1 MYAYEVVKIYREL
14 NIIMLKSYLNKFLI
28 IFCILIFVVIGIN
41 VWAAI
46 KVIWGP
52 IDATNINRSISIGV
66 PSSESAEN
74 SELKWY
80 ETLDDALQDDELIKD
95 KYRGVDYKQS
105 DAMQLLQIQKED
117 TLALFYTRAPKE
129 GNVTR
134 VICVLVAIND
144 GKFSQPYRIEMFGN
158 APGYFTS
165 GGKTRYTYDCDDS
178 IVFYMEQELLVS
190 PIFGTGQNK
199 IPICFG
205 MWTDKDEIESLMLA
219 GQKPHIIPVVAEED
233 TRYFWYF
240 EDIEWF
246 GRLTTIDWGDYTYQQ
261 IIDLLEISY
270 TKTEWQ
276 HY

>member
-1 MYAYEVVKIYREL
+1 MYAYEVVKICKEL
-14 NIIMLKSYLNKFLI
+14 DLILIKSYSKKFLI
-28 IFCILIFVVIGIN
+28 ISCAVIFVVIGIN

-46 KVIWGP
+46 KVIVGP

-80 ETLDDALQDDELIKD
+80 GALEDALQDDELIKD
-95 KYRGVDYKQS
+95 KYGGVDYKQS
-105 DAMQLLQIQKED
+105 DAIELLQIQKDD
-117 TLALFYTRAPKE
+117 TLALFYTRTPKE

-134 VICVLVAIND
+134 VICVLVAIKD
-144 GKFSQPYRIEMFGN
+144 GEFSQPYRIEMFGN

-165 GGKTRYTYDCDDS
+165 SGKTRYTYDCDDS

-190 PIFGTGQNK
+190 PIFGNGQNK
-199 IPICFG
+199 MPVCFG

-219 GQKPHIIPVVAEED
+219 GQKPQIIPVVADED

-246 GRLTTIDWGDYTYQQ
+246 GRLTTIDWDNYTYQQ
-261 IIDLLEISY
+261 IIDLLEITY
-270 TKTEWQ
+270 TKTEP
-276 HY
+276 